1 MAELRCMA
9 KILLLQFHSDPHR
22 QEHYDAL
29 KGLGAELVEAEPRWP
44 SFFDVLKR
52 EQPNVV
58 VISLGAIPSHG
69 REAARYIKDGFNTRN
84 LPVFLTDVPAK
95 EIDKSRKSAPSA
107 IIVEHQELHDA
118 VYKKLM
124 ENLAGKS

>member
-1 MAELRCMA
+1 VAEIRYMA
-9 KILLLQFHSDPHR
+9 KLLLLQFHSDPHR

-44 SFFDVLKR
+44 SFFDVLNR
-52 EQPNVV
+52 ERPDVV

-69 REAARYIKDGFNTRN
+69 REAARYIKDGFNSRN

-95 EIDKSRKSAPSA
+95 EIDKCRKSAPSA
-107 IIVEHQELHDA
+107 IIVEQKDLHDA

-124 ENLAGKS
+124 EQVAGTK